1 MEDNSLMQQ
10 RKFEILLEMQSKK
23 YEAEISSLKQAI
35 SSIAGEIN
43 SIKGQVSRMQFAPQQ
58 HMQSPQRVLVEQP
71 QQFQQQE
78 SPAKKVEIVDC
89 RPKSERK
96 EEFVSSSAK
105 NAEPIR
111 PRFGDY
117 TSQDVSIE
125 KFFYY
130 GNKR

>member
-23 YEAEISSLKQAI
+23 YEAEINSLKQAI
-35 SSIAGEIN
+35 STIAGELS
-43 SIKGQVSRMQFAPQQ
+43 SIKSQVSK
-58 HMQSPQRVLVEQP
+58 
-71 QQFQQQE
+71 
-78 SPAKKVEIVDC
+78 KKVEIIDC
-89 RPKSERK
+89 RPDNEKK
-96 EEFVSSSAK
+96 GDFIGGSSK

-111 PRFGDY
+111 PRYGDY
-117 TSQDVSIE
+117 TSEDVSID

>member
-23 YEAEISSLKQAI
+23 YEAEINSLKQAI

-58 HMQSPQRVLVEQP
+58 MQSPQRVLIEQP

-78 SPAKKVEIVDC
+78 SPVKKVEIVDC
-89 RPKSERK
+89 RPQNERK

>member
-1 MEDNSLMQQ
+1 MIILAE
-10 RKFEILLEMQSKK
+10 KPTFEILLEMQSKK

-58 HMQSPQRVLVEQP
+58 MQSPQRVLIEQP

-78 SPAKKVEIVDC
+78 SPVKKVEIVDC

>member
-23 YEAEISSLKQAI
+23 YEAEINSLKQAI

-58 HMQSPQRVLVEQP
+58 MQSPQRVLIEQP

-78 SPAKKVEIVDC
+78 SPVKKVEIVDC

>member
-10 RKFEILLEMQSKK
+10 KKFEILLEMQSKK

-35 SSIAGEIN
+35 SAIAGEIN

-58 HMQSPQRVLVEQP
+58 MQSPQRVLVEQP

-78 SPAKKVEIVDC
+78 SPVKKVEIVDC

>member
-1 MEDNSLMQQ
+1 MEENSLMQQ
-10 RKFEILLEMQSKK
+10 KKFEILLEMQSKK
-23 YEAEISSLKQAI
+23 YESEISSLKQAI
-35 SSIAGEIN
+35 SAIAGEIN

-58 HMQSPQRVLVEQP
+58 MQSPQRVLVEQP

-78 SPAKKVEIVDC
+78 SPVKKVEIVDC

-105 NAEPIR
+105 NAEPIK
-111 PRFGDY
+111 PRYGDY